1 MIESF
6 LWGLGS
12 AALIIIVAVVFR
24 IKYGQQPMYYVETKE
39 KKGK

>member
-6 LWGLGS
+6 FWGLGFVV
-12 AALIIIVAVVFR
+12 LLLVVAGVFR

-39 KKGK
+39 KKDK